1 MVVQMTGRPLSP
13 ISPLSSFK
21 QLLLVLHMIKMLS
34 SLDDS
39 FVQNKK
45 FFFLSPNER
54 SQDLHILEEKQR
66 YFAHGGWVFIALCVK
81 GLLEGSFV

>member
-1 MVVQMTGRPLSP
+1 
-13 ISPLSSFK
+13 
-21 QLLLVLHMIKMLS
+21 MIKMLS